1 MNEILSELEKLA
13 AQRAGELIADR
24 RGGVPLVEY
33 GSTFIPE
40 ELIRA
45 AGANTYLM
53 CSGGQQEA
61 AEAVLDDMLGC
72 MNPLARSIVGG
83 FRLGN
88 DEVSE
93 HTDLVVTAVT
103 DCHIG
108 SSASCWSSRASGR
121 RRWVCPPDRKKGHRL

>member
-103 DCHIG
+103 DCHICLLYT
-108 SSASCWSSRASGR
+108 SPSPRDA
-121 RRWVCPPDRKKGHRL
+121 

>member
-72 MNPLARSIVGG
+72 MNPRCA
-83 FRLGN
+83 
-88 DEVSE
+88 
-93 HTDLVVTAVT
+93 
-103 DCHIG
+103 
-108 SSASCWSSRASGR
+108 
-121 RRWVCPPDRKKGHRL
+121 P

>member
-61 AEAVLDDMLGC
+61 AEAVA
-72 MNPLARSIVGG
+72 PPPPSPYLAY
-83 FRLGN
+83 RLAYA
-88 DEVSE
+88 
-93 HTDLVVTAVT
+93 L
-103 DCHIG
+103 
-108 SSASCWSSRASGR
+108 
-121 RRWVCPPDRKKGHRL
+121 